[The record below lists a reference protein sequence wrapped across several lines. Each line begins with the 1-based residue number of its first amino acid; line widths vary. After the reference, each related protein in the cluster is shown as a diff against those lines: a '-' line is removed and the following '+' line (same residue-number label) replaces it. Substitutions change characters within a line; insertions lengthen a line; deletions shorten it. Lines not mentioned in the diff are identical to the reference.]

1 MRTQMQAIHRVNFL
15 GVGVSVVDMD
25 RAAAAIFDAAER
37 GERGYV
43 AFLTVHGIMEAYRDA
58 LLRRI
63 LNRALL
69 CNPDGMPLSWL
80 GWLQGFREINRVYGP
95 DLMLKICEGSQN
107 RPFRHFLLG
116 GNPGVAAKLQ
126 QSLQQ
131 RYPGL
136 QISGAYTPP
145 FRPLNEEEWRELA
158 VRFADL
164 RPHFVWVGIST
175 PKQEKFMAEAL
186 RRGLPC
192 NVLLGVGAAFDFH
205 TGNVK
210 QAPRWMMRAGLEWLF
225 RLSQEPR
232 RLWRRYLTL
241 NPWFLW
247 LTFLQHTGLRHFPV
261 EE

>member
-126 QSLQQ
+126 QSLQE

-145 FRPLNEEEWRELA
+145 FRPLERGRMAGAGRPVCGLA
-158 VRFADL
+158 SAFRLGGNQHPQAGEIHGGSFEAGSSVQC
-164 RPHFVWVGIST
+164 PVGC
-175 PKQEKFMAEAL
+175 
-186 RRGLPC
+186 RRG
-192 NVLLGVGAAFDFH
+192 V
-205 TGNVK
+205 
-210 QAPRWMMRAGLEWLF
+210 
-225 RLSQEPR
+225 
-232 RLWRRYLTL
+232 
-241 NPWFLW
+241 
-247 LTFLQHTGLRHFPV
+247 
-261 EE
+261 